1 MIGTILVLLGL
12 TSALP
17 VTDNVIVHASVPGYK
32 LNFVDPSSLGL
43 DKVRQE
49 AGYLNTP
56 LGDRLFYWFFE
67 SRSNPSAD
75 PVVLW
80 LNGGPGCSSLE
91 AVLFENGPMNMDSNG
106 QLKNNTW
113 SWNNHANMLFIDNP
127 SGVGYSKGG
136 HTVTD
141 TVTAS
146 EDLKS
151 AIKLFFTQNPQFQ
164 KNGFHIA
171 GESYA
176 GRYIPVFATAINEWS
191 ESPVKVQSVLIGNGL
206 VSPTAEYASYE
217 PMLCGQGGYSAIL
230 SPNECRNLQ
239 RETPGCVN
247 AMTQCEN
254 SLGAQCFY
262 AQYSCSSLQSSFSNK
277 NPYDIRDASCAE
289 TQTGLCYPGLDAVQ
303 NYFNDPTVRKALG
316 VDDGSGSSSYQI
328 CNNQIN
334 AQFYRNRDPFAPTF
348 RNVTALLEAGTGVL
362 VYNGGADI
370 ILNWLGGR
378 QWTSDLQWS
387 GQSGFQQAA
396 RSPVDWTPAHSQ
408 KRGEVTN
415 FGKFTFLR
423 VLDAGHM
430 VPHDQPES
438 AHYMLLSWLKG
449 DHAFRKTYS

>member
-1 MIGTILVLLGL
+1 MIGVVLTLLGL

-17 VTDNVIVHASVPGYK
+17 TLGNEVVHDSVPGYQ
-32 LNFVDPSSLGL
+32 LNYVDPSSLGL
-43 DKVRQE
+43 DEVRQE

-67 SRSNPSAD
+67 SRSNPSTD
-75 PVVLW
+75 PVVVW

-91 AVLFENGPMNMDSNG
+91 AVLFENGPKNIDVNG
-106 QLKNNTW
+106 QLTNNTW
-113 SWNNHANMLFIDNP
+113 SWNNHANMLYIDNP
-127 SGVGYSKGG
+127 SGVGYSTGG

-146 EDLKS
+146 EDFKS
-151 AIKLFFTQNPQFQ
+151 AIKLFFTQNPQFE
-164 KNGFHIA
+164 KNDFHIS

-191 ESPVKVQSVLIGNGL
+191 ESPVKVKSVLIGNGL
-206 VSPTAEYASYE
+206 VSPTAEYDSYQ
-217 PMLCGQGGYSAIL
+217 PMLCGQGGYSSVL
-230 SPNECRNLQ
+230 SQGECFGLELQ
-239 RETPGCVN
+239 TPGCVS
-247 AMTQCEN
+247 AMTQCEYT
-254 SLGAQCFY
+254 LGAECSY
-262 AQYSCSSLQSSFSNK
+262 AQDVCGPLQDSFSNR
-277 NPYDIRDASCAE
+277 NPYDIRDSSCE
-289 TQTGLCYPGLDAVQ
+289 ESQTGLCYAGLDAVQ

-316 VDDGSGSSSYQI
+316 VDSGSGSSSYQI
-328 CNNQIN
+328 CNNQMN
-334 AQFYRNRDPFAPTF
+334 AQFYANLDPFAPTF
-348 RNVTALLEAGTGVL
+348 ENVTALLEAGTGVL

-387 GQSGFQQAA
+387 GQSSFRQAGS
-396 RSPVDWTPAHSQ
+396 SPVNWAPANSQ

-415 FGKFTFLR
+415 YDKFTFLR

-438 AHYMLLSWLKG
+438 ANYMLLSWLKG
-449 DHAFRKTYS
+449 DYAFKETF